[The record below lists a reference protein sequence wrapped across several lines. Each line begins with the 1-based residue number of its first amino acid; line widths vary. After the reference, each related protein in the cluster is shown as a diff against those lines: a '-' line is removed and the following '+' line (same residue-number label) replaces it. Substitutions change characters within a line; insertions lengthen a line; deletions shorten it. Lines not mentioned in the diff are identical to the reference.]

1 MNLQVKLEGRVP
13 ADSIPL
19 LGMQL
24 AYCDEAIIRVDLSL
38 INDAI
43 VIVEIGDAANST
55 EIERKV
61 RRVAARTLGS
71 GPTPKTTELHRV
83 SNPVKSWHADLD
95 AELARRRWVVELGQG
110 IYALEGPA
118 ATLYRRL
125 DEVFRELCLALGSI
139 EAHYPALLRTEFL
152 QRIRYFDAFPQ
163 YTSFASHLRPDVD
176 AIDSF
181 MERMRSLP
189 DRISFQAGE
198 TAATS
203 MILSPTV
210 CYHIYD
216 ALSDREIPADGMKIT
231 ASGNCYRWES
241 KNLSHLRR
249 LWEFTMRELVV
260 VGSKDLVLQTR
271 ERALAATLELCRRFE
286 LDGWVENANDPFFST
301 DASTKSAYQ
310 KGYGMKWELRLPVD
324 DRGASIAVASFNN
337 MQRTFGDACAIR
349 LAGNGPTFSGCI
361 GWGLER
367 WVYAIL
373 AQRGLDPARW
383 PAELGG

>member
-1 MNLQVKLEGRVP
+1 MKLEVKLEGRVP
-13 ADSIPL
+13 ADSVPL

-24 AYCDEAIIRVDLSL
+24 AYCDEAILEVDLSR
-38 INDAI
+38 IADAM
-43 VIVEIGDAANST
+43 VIVELGSEESRA

-61 RRVAARTLGS
+61 RRVAARTLGT

-83 SNPVKSWHADLD
+83 SHPVASWRADLD
-95 AELARRRWVVELGQG
+95 AELARRRWVIELGQG
-110 IYALEGPA
+110 VYALEGPA

-125 DEVFRELCLALGSI
+125 DETFRELCLSLGST

-152 QRIRYFDAFPQ
+152 QRIRYFEAFPQ
-163 YTSFASHLRPDVD
+163 YTSFATHLRPDID
-176 AIDSF
+176 AIDGF

-189 DRISFQAGE
+189 DRIAFDAGE
-198 TAATS
+198 TAATR

-210 CYHIYD
+210 CYHVYD
-216 ALSDREIPADGMKIT
+216 ALSDREIPVGGLKLT
-231 ASGNCYRWES
+231 ATGTCYRWES
-241 KNLSHLRR
+241 SNLSHLRR

-260 VGSKDLVLQTR
+260 VGDKDLVLQTR
-271 ERALAATLELCRRFE
+271 ERALAATLELCARFQ
-286 LDGWVENANDPFFST
+286 LDGWVENANDPFFSN
-301 DASTKSAYQ
+301 DAATKSAYQ

-324 DRGASIAVASFNN
+324 GAGASIAVASFNN
-337 MQRTFGDACAIR
+337 MQRTFGDTCAIR
-349 LAGNGPTFSGCI
+349 LADGGAAFSGCI

-373 AQRGLDPARW
+373 AQRGLDPERW